1 MRKKLIIALGVA
13 ALAVGITPGANASA
27 LSRVSVHATGAN
39 EAGGGAKGASA
50 SGTFVINQSKGTI
63 CTTIRTKGLKD
74 IAAAHIHKGA
84 KGVDGGPVVT
94 FDTMKF
100 NTRECVKAAPTLLAD
115 MAMNPAMYYFN
126 VHTKAFSA
134 GAVRGQLGKM

>member
-1 MRKKLIIALGVA
+1 MRKKLVIALGIA
-13 ALAVGITPGANASA
+13 ALAVGITPGAQASGITI
-27 LSRVSVHATGAN
+27 VKVHATGAN
-39 EAGGGAKGASA
+39 EAGGGAMGASA
-50 SGTFVINQSKGTI
+50 SANFVINKTKGTI

-100 NTRECVKAAPTLLAD
+100 QSRECVKAAPTLLAD
-115 MAMNPAMYYFN
+115 IAMNPTMYYFN
-126 VHTKAFSA
+126 VHTKAYSA
-134 GAVRGQLGKM
+134 GAVRGQLGNK